1 MMNSLPLHLR
11 LASIFVVGLG
21 LALLTTVAGTNIFVL
36 LLLLTVPWAWAKVQL
51 EGELRQQT
59 LQFFG
64 LVATICVW
72 SMIPNLIAG
81 HDATQVVK
89 ALLHDMR
96 TFGFIVLL
104 WPLFTNVTV
113 SRAGLWALLAGAVVL
128 ATTNLL
134 LTLSGYVEPGK
145 YFWPTGPHLYGQ
157 VLVGF
162 IFLLAQMLLVR
173 PALSWRVALP
183 ILLLVLSLFLAS
195 VRRTGYLQLAF
206 GFVLWVSLNHRR
218 LLVGKYRWWVLVG
231 AIVAFAA
238 ALSAPIVQRRMAEVV
253 SEVYLF
259 MSQSAADRVTKETA
273 VGIRLQYYISV
284 WQLITQSNWWTGV
297 GSIDFIE
304 LFWQVNQQL
313 GATEKTLFS
322 NPHNEYLYT
331 LATKGVVG
339 LLLYVA
345 IFAQACRMALRKAD
359 EVQRIG
365 LLVFVSYSC

>member
-36 LLLLTVPWAWAKVQL
+36 LLLLTAPWAWARVQL

-64 LVATICVW
+64 LVAAICIW

-173 PALSWRVALP
+173 P
-183 ILLLVLSLFLAS
+183 
-195 VRRTGYLQLAF
+195 
-206 GFVLWVSLNHRR
+206 
-218 LLVGKYRWWVLVG
+218 
-231 AIVAFAA
+231 
-238 ALSAPIVQRRMAEVV
+238 
-253 SEVYLF
+253 
-259 MSQSAADRVTKETA
+259 
-273 VGIRLQYYISV
+273 
-284 WQLITQSNWWTGV
+284 
-297 GSIDFIE
+297 
-304 LFWQVNQQL
+304 
-313 GATEKTLFS
+313 
-322 NPHNEYLYT
+322 
-331 LATKGVVG
+331 
-339 LLLYVA
+339 
-345 IFAQACRMALRKAD
+345 
-359 EVQRIG
+359 
-365 LLVFVSYSC
+365 